1 MGIKKFSA
9 ILSSPVIRTVYL
21 TAVIGMVFLLYSC
34 KSVDYTAFKESRPR
48 SILVMPP
55 VNMSMDIQAPAAF
68 LASSAYPL
76 AESGYYVIPP
86 ALSDEMFKQNGIPIA
101 DEAWEIPISKLF
113 EIFGAD
119 SALYI
124 TITKYGSTLGVISV
138 AASSK
143 LVDLRTGQELW
154 SGKTSASEDSVQKTG
169 TLGGLGGALLS
180 AMVNQLINTLA
191 DRTYEVGRGANYQM
205 LSAGK
210 KNGILYGPY
219 HPKYGTD

>member
-1 MGIKKFSA
+1 MGVKKKSA

-21 TAVIGMVFLLYSC
+21 AAVIGAAFLLYSC

-55 VNMSMDIQAPAAF
+55 VNMSMDVQAPATF
-68 LASSAYPL
+68 LATSAYPL

-86 ALSDEMFKQNGIPIA
+86 ALSDEMFKQNGMAIA
-101 DEAWEIPISKLF
+101 DETWEIPISRLF

-124 TITKYGSTLGVISV
+124 TITKYGSTFGVINV

-154 SGKTSASEDSVQKTG
+154 SGKTSATEDNNQKTS
-169 TLGGLGGALLS
+169 TLGGLGGALLG
-180 AMVNQLINTLA
+180 AVVNQLINTLA
-191 DRTYEVGRGANYQM
+191 DRTYEVGRGANHQM

-210 KNGILYGPY
+210 SNGILYGPY
-219 HPKYGTD
+219 HPKFGTD